1 MTSDKTQPN
10 ASDLLEQ
17 SPPKQGK
24 PAGPADRQ
32 MQHGSEREPNTV
44 RRPRESAVGRRLLF
58 RN

>member
-1 MTSDKTQPN
+1 MTRDKTQPN
-10 ASDLLEQ
+10 ASDLPEQ

-32 MQHGSEREPNTV
+32 MQHGSDREPNTA
-44 RRPRESAVGRRLLF
+44 RRPRESAVGRRPRF